1 MTTKHL
7 SPEIIS
13 ERRLQAVRLRLDG
26 MTVAETARRTG
37 LSPPTVSA
45 AWKAFREG
53 GWEAVPVRPRGR
65 PTGQGATLG
74 DAQHRH
80 LEQRLG
86 EWPAGNQP
94 GWSART
100 LAQSLSA
107 GATGDTSP
115 GVASPGDVSP
125 RAVEHWLAQ
134 QDLKPA
140 PLALAG
146 FERRRSAAGRW
157 YRQQVL
163 PAVGHR
169 NGHVWQAGARV
180 SAGTQHHPRR
190 YQLFVH
196 GKRDTL
202 YTRCFTAPPRAD
214 DYLQLFTRLLGEGC
228 NALLFR
234 GADLTASPEIQ
245 AWLRKHPDFLLI
257 FAPPDVLPVAS
268 ADKRRGAS
276 SHSRP
281 MERQ

>member
-7 SPEIIS
+7 SPETVS

-26 MTVAETARRTG
+26 VTVAETARRTG

-45 AWKAFREG
+45 AWKAFRAG

-65 PTGQGATLG
+65 PAGQGVTLG
-74 DAQHRH
+74 DAQCRY

-94 GWSART
+94 GWSARA
-100 LAQSLSA
+100 LAQSLSD

-115 GVASPGDVSP
+115 GDASP

-146 FERRRSAAGRW
+146 LERRRSAMGRW

-163 PAVGHR
+163 PAIANHNPGG
-169 NGHVWQAGARV
+169 GHVWQAGARV
-180 SAGTQHHPRR
+180 CAATPGHPRR

-245 AWLRKHPDFLLI
+245 AWLREHPDFLLI
-257 FAPPDVLPVAS
+257 IAPPDMLPVAP
-268 ADKRRGAS
+268 AIRRRGVA

>member
-74 DAQHRH
+74 DTQRRH
-80 LEQRLG
+80 LERWLA
-86 EWPAGNQP
+86 EWPSDDQP

-100 LAQSLSA
+100 LAQALGGNTGASSA
-107 GATGDTSP
+107 A
-115 GVASPGDVSP
+115 SP

-140 PLALAG
+140 PLDLAG
-146 FERRRSAAGRW
+146 LERRRSPAGRW

-163 PAVGHR
+163 PAVDNRDSHL
-169 NGHVWQAGARV
+169 WQAGARV
-180 SAGTQHHPRR
+180 CAATPGHPRR
-190 YQLFVH
+190 YQLFAH

-214 DYLQLFTRLLGEGC
+214 DYLQLFTRLKAEGC
-228 NALLFR
+228 RAMLFR

-245 AWLRKHPDFLLI
+245 TWLREHPDLLLI
-257 FAPPDVLPVAS
+257 IAPPDVLTATS
-268 ADKRRGAS
+268 AAKRRGAS